1 MTTPSFKKPVVAQA
15 RGHIRS
21 RSPLKDGQEK
31 PTPDKAGDRTKTDY
45 NPTARDFQRTEEDT
59 DAVSKSEKENANANK
74 RTEEGNTT
82 PDKNKIS

>member
-1 MTTPSFKKPVVAQA
+1 MYFMKDTKKTD
-15 RGHIRS
+15 
-21 RSPLKDGQEK
+21 K
-31 PTPDKAGDRTKTDY
+31 DKATQNPDANY